1 MNTRSNADRAYEI
14 LEQQAEDAAAK
25 AEISLEFF
33 WSDLNYEAL
42 VPALLGLMESDA
54 CCVGCGNPFVNYRD
68 ILLTYREPPRSARD
82 RDRLHAKN
90 IMFLCGACH
99 RAKGQ
104 KPFAQWLDEAEAA
117 RVSRS
122 G

>member
-1 MNTRSNADRAYEI
+1 MNTRNNADRAHEI
-14 LEQQAEDAAAK
+14 IEEQAEAAAAK
-25 AEISLEFF
+25 AGTPLEFF
-33 WSDLNYEAL
+33 CNEMNYAAL
-42 VPALLGLMESDA
+42 VFRLHGLMGPDA
-54 CCVGCGNPFVNYRD
+54 RCLGCGNSFVNYRD
-68 ILLTYREPPRSARD
+68 IILTYREPPRSPRD
-82 RDRLHAKN
+82 WDRLHASN
-90 IMFLCGACH
+90 IMFLCNACH